1 MSLAGPRSAADRR
14 AAAAAAAAS
23 TIIITLQLAG
33 KSTRDALFLSTFRVG
48 ALPPMVIS
56 AAVLS
61 LVLTIGLTRLMA
73 RTRPGQVMPR
83 LFLLSGVLLLAEWML
98 AAQSRPA
105 AAVLVYLHFTGV
117 GALLVSGFWAIVNE
131 RFDPSTARRTI
142 GQITAGGSLGGLLG
156 GLLPERVGAV
166 LPLTAMLPILAIL
179 HFLAAG
185 LVMGVEHGGQRD
197 SSSPEVSDDSG
208 PMLTAARILRN
219 STYLMGLALLVVFA
233 STAEGMLDYVFK
245 ARATAA
251 VPTGEELLRLFAA
264 FYTTTAL
271 LGIFIQ
277 VSLLRRILARLGIAR
292 SAALLPAGVSA
303 GAVGAFLIPG
313 LASIVVARGVE
324 VILRSSLFRAA
335 YELLF
340 TPIALREKR
349 ATKLFIDVGAARVG
363 DVAGAAL
370 ILGALAVGGAAARPV
385 LLLLTLACSVAALL
399 LARRLHLG
407 YVGALEGSL
416 QRRAGQL
423 PDPVQDDAAALLQTL
438 GAFDLSGIRTRAFG
452 MASSLTPAGAH
463 PAPAESIR
471 PETPLEEAIK
481 SGIARRVTDVLAD
494 HELASGQVETAIDLL
509 AWNEVAPQAIRALSD
524 VADSNTAIL
533 LRHLLDP
540 EEDFA
545 IRRRLVNALAGC
557 RTVEAFDGLLAA
569 LRDRRFEVRYRAG
582 RALSAMEGEIPGLR
596 VDRGRV
602 LQVVER
608 EIAVDRGIWE
618 TRQLID
624 IPSDEPSP
632 MEAELLQERA
642 SRSLEHLFTLLSLVL
657 PRDTLRLAF
666 HGLYHGDAYLR
677 GTALE
682 YLETVLP
689 ESIWA
694 KLWPLLASRGEA
706 RPVRSRNP
714 EQAVQDL
721 LATQESISLTL
732 AEARRALAR
741 GEAGHEKE

>member
-264 FYTTTAL
+264 FYT
-271 LGIFIQ
+271 
-277 VSLLRRILARLGIAR
+277 
-292 SAALLPAGVSA
+292 
-303 GAVGAFLIPG
+303 
-313 LASIVVARGVE
+313 
-324 VILRSSLFRAA
+324 
-335 YELLF
+335 
-340 TPIALREKR
+340 
-349 ATKLFIDVGAARVG
+349 
-363 DVAGAAL
+363 
-370 ILGALAVGGAAARPV
+370 
-385 LLLLTLACSVAALL
+385 
-399 LARRLHLG
+399 
-407 YVGALEGSL
+407 
-416 QRRAGQL
+416 
-423 PDPVQDDAAALLQTL
+423 
-438 GAFDLSGIRTRAFG
+438 
-452 MASSLTPAGAH
+452 
-463 PAPAESIR
+463 
-471 PETPLEEAIK
+471 
-481 SGIARRVTDVLAD
+481 
-494 HELASGQVETAIDLL
+494 
-509 AWNEVAPQAIRALSD
+509 
-524 VADSNTAIL
+524 
-533 LRHLLDP
+533 
-540 EEDFA
+540 
-545 IRRRLVNALAGC
+545 
-557 RTVEAFDGLLAA
+557 
-569 LRDRRFEVRYRAG
+569 
-582 RALSAMEGEIPGLR
+582 
-596 VDRGRV
+596 
-602 LQVVER
+602 
-608 EIAVDRGIWE
+608 
-618 TRQLID
+618 
-624 IPSDEPSP
+624 
-632 MEAELLQERA
+632 
-642 SRSLEHLFTLLSLVL
+642 
-657 PRDTLRLAF
+657 
-666 HGLYHGDAYLR
+666 
-677 GTALE
+677 
-682 YLETVLP
+682 
-689 ESIWA
+689 
-694 KLWPLLASRGEA
+694 
-706 RPVRSRNP
+706 
-714 EQAVQDL
+714 
-721 LATQESISLTL
+721 
-732 AEARRALAR
+732 
-741 GEAGHEKE
+741 

>member
-1 MSLAGPRSAADRR
+1 MSPGVPRSTADRR

-23 TIIITLQLAG
+23 TIIIAFQLAG
-33 KSTRDALFLSTFRVG
+33 KSTRDALLLSTFGVT
-48 ALPPMVIS
+48 ALPPMVIA

-61 LVLTIGLTRLMA
+61 MVLTIGLARVMA
-73 RTRPGQVMPR
+73 RTRPARLVPR
-83 LFLLSGVLLLAEWML
+83 LFFLSAVLLLVEWVL
-98 AAQSRPA
+98 AVRSRPA
-105 AAVLVYLHFTGV
+105 AAILVYLHLTGL

-166 LPLTAMLPILAIL
+166 LPLTAMLPILAL
-179 HFLAAG
+179 LQFVAAG
-185 LVMGVEHGGQRD
+185 LVMGVERGAPPD
-197 SSSPEVSDDSG
+197 TSSAEPIEDIG
-208 PMLTAARILRN
+208 PLLSAARILRS
-219 STYLMGLALLVVFA
+219 STYLMGLALLVVCT

-251 VPTGEELLRLFAA
+251 APTGEQLLRLFAA

-277 VSLLRRILARLGIAR
+277 VTLLRRILARLGIAR

-303 GAVGAFLIPG
+303 GAIGAFLIPG
-313 LASIVVARGVE
+313 LTSVVVARGVE
-324 VILRSSLFRAA
+324 VVIRSSLFRAA

-340 TPIALREKR
+340 TPIAPREKR

-363 DVAGAAL
+363 DVLGGALILLALAVAGAAAGPALLVL
-370 ILGALAVGGAAARPV
+370 IVIL
-385 LLLLTLACSVAALL
+385 SVAALL
-399 LARRLHLG
+399 VARRLHLG

-416 QRRAGQL
+416 QRRAGHL
-423 PDPVQDDAAALLQTL
+423 PDPTQDDAAALLQTV
-438 GAFDLSGIRTRAFG
+438 GAFDLSGIRTRVFG
-452 MASSLTPAGAH
+452 PVSP
-463 PAPAESIR
+463 PVPAEPR
-471 PETPLEEAIK
+471 PTPPEPSQPVTPLDAAIRT
-481 SGIARRVTDVLAD
+481 GDAPEVRDALAAHALGRD
-494 HELASGQVETAIDLL
+494 QVETAIDLL
-509 AWNEVAPQAIRALSD
+509 AWNEVAPDAIHALSA
-524 VADSNTAIL
+524 VAGSYTPIL
-533 LRHLLDP
+533 VRHLLDP
-540 EEDFA
+540 DEDFA
-545 IRRRLVNALAGC
+545 VRRRLINALASC

-569 LRDRRFEVRYRAG
+569 LYDRRFEVRYRAG
-582 RALSAMEGEIPGLR
+582 RVLSTMQGEIPGVR
-596 VDRGRV
+596 VDRERV
-602 LQVVER
+602 LEVVQR

-624 IPSDEPSP
+624 SPLDEPSFI
-632 MEAELLQERA
+632 EAELLQDRA
-642 SRSLEHLFTLLSLVL
+642 SRSLEHLFTLLSLIL

-666 HGLYHGDAYLR
+666 HGLHNGDAYLR

-689 ESIWA
+689 EGIWA
-694 KLWPLLASRGEA
+694 KLWPLLTRGGP

-721 LATQESISLTL
+721 MATQHSISITL
-732 AEARRALAR
+732 AEARRK
-741 GEAGHEKE
+741 KER